1 MPTPP
6 VQNAEDLK
14 GKKGLRRLVNATR
27 YSMQG
32 FKAAYRHEAA
42 FREETLVSCL
52 LIPLAILLPISWFET
67 AVLISSILLV
77 LLAEIFNSAL
87 EAVVDRIGPE
97 LHPLSG
103 RAKDMGS
110 AAVFLALIIAVV
122 LWLSVIVPLG
132 LSWVI

>member
-42 FREETLVSCL
+42 FREET
-52 LIPLAILLPISWFET
+52 
-67 AVLISSILLV
+67 
-77 LLAEIFNSAL
+77 
-87 EAVVDRIGPE
+87 
-97 LHPLSG
+97 
-103 RAKDMGS
+103 
-110 AAVFLALIIAVV
+110 
-122 LWLSVIVPLG
+122 
-132 LSWVI
+132 

>member
-42 FREETLVSCL
+42 FREETLVSGL

-110 AAVFLALIIAVV
+110 AAVFLALIIALV
-122 LWLSVIVPLG
+122 LWLSVIVPLA